1 MKKFAAAKGSGLLG
15 VAVVSLFYMS
25 DAVCLDAQSG
35 SPAILSAMTP
45 AAYQRVDS
53 KTLGQIR
60 GSALDPL
67 VLPSAVAD
75 TVPPLAGAEPPPVA
89 EPTPVVAEEPVA
101 EPTPVVAEE
110 PPAPEPVAVEPA
122 APFRASDIPTISP
135 TTIQLAPLTAI
146 GLPFF

>member
-89 EPTPVVAEEPVA
+89 EPTPVVAEPPAPEPVVAEEPVA
-101 EPTPVVAEE
+101 EPTPVVAE
-110 PPAPEPVAVEPA
+110 PPAPEPVVAEEPVA
-122 APFRASDIPTISP
+122 EPTP
-135 TTIQLAPLTAI
+135 
-146 GLPFF
+146 